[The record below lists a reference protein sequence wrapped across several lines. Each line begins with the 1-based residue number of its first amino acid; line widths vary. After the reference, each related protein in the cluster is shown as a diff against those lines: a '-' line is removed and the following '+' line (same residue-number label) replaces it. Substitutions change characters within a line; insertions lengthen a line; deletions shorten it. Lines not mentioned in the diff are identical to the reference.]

1 MPLKVIECLSA
12 ARAHMGL
19 PSHDKVPDNVL
30 LNAMYMAVDM
40 RRIELALTNQNWLTG
55 DAFLS
60 VDSSTNEYLV
70 PDGAQGPVGKP
81 IKVEFYDQNFPS
93 RNGPEIQ
100 IIHLQDSNL
109 IERDNMDWFLGPS
122 GISSAQYLEGAYV
135 ATAIAFYGNPLMCR
149 IIPVPTANVQY
160 RIWHDGMVI
169 NLPTLNQRPG
179 LPDPFHRL
187 LPLHMAKSNIGLCE
201 WPEPKGSMIAASI
214 NADFAAY
221 DKLFQ
226 ESRRYS
232 THPETGMRRGFS
244 TSNMGRNRR
253 TR

>member
-40 RRIELALTNQNWLTG
+40 RRIELSLTAQNWLTG
-55 DAFLS
+55 DAFLT

-81 IKVEFYDQNFPS
+81 LKVEFYDQNFPW

-100 IIHLQDSNL
+100 IIHLQDTNL
-109 IERDNMDWFLGPS
+109 IQRDNMDWFLGPAGVS
-122 GISSAQYLEGAYV
+122 TAQYLEGAYI
-135 ATAIAFYGNPLMCR
+135 ASAICFYGNPLMAR
-149 IIPVPTANVQY
+149 IVPVPSAVVTY
-160 RIWHDGMVI
+160 RIFHDQMTVNI
-169 NLPTLNQRPG
+169 PTLNQYPA
-179 LPDPFHRL
+179 LAAQFHRL
-187 LPLHMAKSNIGLCE
+187 LPLHMAKTCGHMCE
-201 WPEPKGSMIAASI
+201 WPEPRQGNMMSTIVD
-214 NADFAAY
+214 DFTMFS
-221 DKLFQ
+221 KLY
-226 ESRRYS
+226 EEARRYS
-232 THPETGMRRGFS
+232 VHPDTGQRRGFS